1 MVMMPCPIKLKE
13 IKLWHIDVKFTMMRR
28 NRNNEAPRCAWILH
42 CFDVRMM
49 QKRRRPLGERA
60 GQLQFTALVS

>member
-1 MVMMPCPIKLKE
+1 MNLIKHLSIYFILE
-13 IKLWHIDVKFTMMRR
+13 YQQYRR
-28 NRNNEAPRCAWILH
+28 MYNRNNEAPCCTWILR

-60 GQLQFTALVS
+60 GQLQFNCPSELIQII